1 MAETEAP
8 QTWVS
13 TGRGGAGN
21 FPYTPRALAKRPVTL
36 SAPQG
41 REVDFRKQGISR
53 SGRGGVGHWKPSL
66 DENAKAQQAEQ
77 FERDQEVIKE
87 RTLKQQGLNTDGL
100 FVVRSGRGGVGN
112 ITSPVEQ
119 SPPITNV
126 QEDGA
131 PLERVHSYGRGGGN
145 FRYGDAIPLVEMN
158 RIETQERAEAKS
170 KPPSITTPTAESGFA
185 TFANYA
191 SAFLNSLTPAEN
203 RVENMTPSPTS
214 PTSPATYTSRRV
226 SMGGRGGAGNIGYT
240 TYKSTSARATSNNA
254 LPTPPAPAPAE
265 PSQAH
270 LRPENQYSAY
280 SSASY
285 AAAQRGFE
293 PERPQ
298 AGPSSSSYASTSGSS
313 SASWA

>member
-41 REVDFRKQGISR
+41 REVDFRKQGIAR

-87 RTLKQQGLNTDGL
+87 RAFKQQSINTDES
-100 FVVRSGRGGVGN
+100 FVIKSGRGGVGN

-119 SPPITNV
+119 SPPTTNV

-158 RIETQERAEAKS
+158 RIETQERVEVKS

-203 RVENMTPSPTS
+203 RMENMTPSPTS
-214 PTSPATYTSRRV
+214 PTYTSRRV

-240 TYKSTSARATSNNA
+240 VYKPASARTASNNVPPTPSTSA
-254 LPTPPAPAPAE
+254 PAS

-270 LRPENQYSAY
+270 LRPENQYAAY

-298 AGPSSSSYASTSGSS
+298 AGPSSSSHASTSGSS
-313 SASWA
+313 SSSWA